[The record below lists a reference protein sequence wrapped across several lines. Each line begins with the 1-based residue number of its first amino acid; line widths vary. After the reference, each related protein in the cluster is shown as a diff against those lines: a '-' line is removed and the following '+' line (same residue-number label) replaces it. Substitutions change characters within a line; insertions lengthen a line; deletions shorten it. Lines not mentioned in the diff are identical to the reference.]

1 MTIKLTTLKT
11 GQTFIAELDCT
22 GEKEISLKQPVQV
35 ILQNTQQG
43 PMMGFAPFLD
53 FAEEF
58 LTGIKI
64 SMDNVIC
71 ITTPTT
77 ELVNQY
83 TKSLVVA
90 FKLPLPCLKMCL

>member
-1 MTIKLTTLKT
+1 
-11 GQTFIAELDCT
+11 
-22 GEKEISLKQPVQV
+22 
-35 ILQNTQQG
+35 
-43 PMMGFAPFLD
+43 MGFAPFLD

-83 TKSLVVA
+83 NKVFGSGIQIAAAMPKNVL
-90 FKLPLPCLKMCL
+90 